1 MIIGETWRTSRNQ
14 SKRRDNVNEQLE
26 ELGTKL
32 RELGAKVDVFATQ
45 WEDQLR
51 EERERYGLLV
61 VFHIS
66 W

>member
-1 MIIGETWRTSRNQ
+1 M
-14 SKRRDNVNEQLE
+14 DEQLE

-32 RELGAKVDVFATQ
+32 RELGVKVDAFATQ

-61 VFHIS
+61 VFTSAGDGGS
-66 W
+66 WHFGYD

>member
-1 MIIGETWRTSRNQ
+1 
-14 SKRRDNVNEQLE
+14 VNEQLE